1 MTKFTVA
8 AGILT
13 ISVGILLAL
22 PSLDASA
29 AERWTL
35 VSYNKKEPPK
45 KGLNLVFPQK
55 KDVGTRERTIT
66 PPMEIAGLPAIGPKS
81 VRV

>member
-35 VSYNKKEPPK
+35 VSYNKK
-45 KGLNLVFPQK
+45 GAPQK
-55 KDVGTRERTIT
+55 
-66 PPMEIAGLPAIGPKS
+66 
-81 VRV
+81 RVESSFPSEEGCRDARANYNATHGDRWATCNRA